1 MEKDRMGLYTGLYH
15 FENYLP
21 YPREG
26 RGGEGYEFG
35 ETKWKKLNIKHFHP
49 FDYFQLSPL

>member
-35 ETKWKKLNIKHFHP
+35 ETK
-49 FDYFQLSPL
+49 

>member
-15 FENYLP
+15 FKNYLP

-26 RGGEGYEFG
+26 GGGKVMNLGKQNE
-35 ETKWKKLNIKHFHP
+35 KN
-49 FDYFQLSPL
+49 